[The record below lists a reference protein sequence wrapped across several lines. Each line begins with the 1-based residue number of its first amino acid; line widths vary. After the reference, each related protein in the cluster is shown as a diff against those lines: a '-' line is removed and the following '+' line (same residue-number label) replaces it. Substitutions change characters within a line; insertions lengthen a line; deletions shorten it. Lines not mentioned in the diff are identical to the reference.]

1 MCDILWIVTVVAVAA
16 TGFFGIG
23 KLDEYMDNNRKDR
36 DDISRQ
42 KHRG

>member
-1 MCDILWIVTVVAVAA
+1 MTEMLWIVAA
-16 TGFFGIG
+16 LAILVSGFFSMG